1 MANTDSMSKSG
12 YNLAAGNR
20 SKRRPNKDERQG
32 LRVASISTF
41 MSLYTRKA
49 QRGVEPND
57 RRYDRDLERKVKS
70 MKAVDLDRLLRD
82 GEDINGPDWD

>member
-1 MANTDSMSKSG
+1 M
-12 YNLAAGNR
+12 
-20 SKRRPNKDERQG
+20 
-32 LRVASISTF
+32 
-41 MSLYTRKA
+41 
-49 QRGVEPND
+49 EPND